1 MRARSWRA
9 WLAGLLMLLPLLLG
23 AAWSV
28 GFALFLGTA
37 YEVEAPPAHAD
48 GIVVLTGGADRVA
61 AGLHLLEEG
70 RAPALLISGV
80 GHGSGLDAIVRGLGV
95 DARNLAAPVAL
106 GHTAQTTRG
115 NAEET
120 AAWVHQRDAHSLI
133 VVTAGYHMPR
143 ALLEIGRA
151 LPGIALHPAPVQ
163 SPVLRGSAGP
173 AALRLLA
180 GEFDKWL
187 AARLGLHQVV
197 PGFALGGH
205 GLMSAWPWLGTSR
218 GT

>member
-1 MRARSWRA
+1 VRARSWGA
-9 WLAGLLMLLPLLLG
+9 WLAGLLSLLSLLLG
-23 AAWSV
+23 AAWSL
-28 GFALFLGTA
+28 GFAAFLA
-37 YEVEAPPAHAD
+37 AAHQVDALPAHAD

-61 AGLHLLEEG
+61 AGLHLLGEG

-80 GHGSGLDAIVRGLGV
+80 GRGSGLGAIVRRIGL
-95 DARNLAAPVAL
+95 DARPLAAQVAL
-106 GHTAQTTRG
+106 GHAAQTTQG
-115 NAEET
+115 NAAET
-120 AAWVHQRDAHSLI
+120 AAWVHQVGAHSLI

-151 LPGIALHPAPVQ
+151 LPGIALYPAPVQ
-163 SPVLRGSAGP
+163 SPVLREVTGP

-187 AARLGLHQVV
+187 AARLGLRQVV
-197 PGFALGGH
+197 PGLVLGGH
-205 GLMSAWPWLGTSR
+205 GAMSAWPRLGTNR

>member
-1 MRARSWRA
+1 MRARSWA
-9 WLAGLLMLLPLLLG
+9 TWLAAPLALLLLLG
-23 AAWSV
+23 AAWSLS
-28 GFALFLGTA
+28 FAAFLGAAHET
-37 YEVEAPPAHAD
+37 ETLPAHAD

-80 GHGSGLDAIVRGLGV
+80 GHGSGLEAIVRGLGL
-95 DARNLAAPVAL
+95 DARTVTAPVAL
-106 GHTAQTTRG
+106 GRTARTTRG

-120 AAWVHQRDAHSLI
+120 AAWAHQRDAHSLI

-143 ALLEIGRA
+143 ALLEIGRT
-151 LPGIALHPAPVQ
+151 LPGVALHPAPVQ
-163 SPVLRGSAGP
+163 SPVLRGTTGL

-180 GEFDKWL
+180 GEFNKWL
-187 AARLGLHQVV
+187 AARLGLPQVG
-197 PGFALGGH
+197 PGFAREGRDL
-205 GLMSAWPWLGTSR
+205 LSALPWPGTSH

>member
-1 MRARSWRA
+1 MRAGSWGA
-9 WLAGLLMLLPLLLG
+9 WLAGLLSLLALLLG

-28 GFALFLGTA
+28 GFAMFLGA
-37 YEVEAPPAHAD
+37 AHEVEALPAHAD

-80 GHGSGLDAIVRGLGV
+80 GHGSGLDAIVRGLGL
-95 DARNLAAPVAL
+95 DARTLAAQVAL
-106 GHTAQTTRG
+106 GHTAHTTSG
-115 NAEET
+115 NAAET
-120 AAWVHQRDAHSLI
+120 AAWAHRRGAHSLI

-151 LPGIALHPAPVQ
+151 LPGIALHPEPVQ
-163 SPVLRGSAGP
+163 SPILRGAAGP

-187 AARLGLHQVV
+187 AAKLGLYQVV

-205 GLMSAWPWLGTSR
+205 GLMSARPRLGMSR